1 MTTEQVVHYRDFS
14 AEYLRHAQELLAEGD
29 LQQASEEGWG
39 AAATAVKAL
48 AEVRGLDHNGHFLLR
63 CIVRQLV
70 EETGDHALSEHF
82 GLAEAL
88 HINFYEGRLP
98 AEDVELYLG
107 HVERL
112 VGKLGWHRTATY
124 PPP

>member
-1 MTTEQVVHYRDFS
+1 MTTEQVVHYRDIS
-14 AEYLRHAQELLAEGD
+14 AEYLEHARQLLAEGD
-29 LQQASEEGWG
+29 LKQASEKGWG
-39 AAATAVKAL
+39 AAATSIKAL
-48 AEVRGLDHNGHFLLR
+48 AESRSLDHNGHFLLR
-63 CIVRQLV
+63 RILRQLV
-70 EETGDHALSEHF
+70 EETGDEELSEHF

-112 VGKLGWHRTATY
+112 VRKLGELS
-124 PPP
+124 

>member
-1 MTTEQVVHYRDFS
+1 MTTVQTNHYRELS
-14 AEYLRHAQELLAEGD
+14 AGYLRHARELLAEGD
-29 LQQASEEGWG
+29 LPQASEKGWG

-48 AEVRGLDHNGHFLLR
+48 AEMRGLDHNGHFLLR
-63 CIVRQLV
+63 RILRQLV
-70 EETGDHALSEHF
+70 EETGDHELSEHF

-88 HINFYEGRLP
+88 HINFHEARLP

-112 VGKLGWHRTATY
+112 VGELGGLG
-124 PPP
+124 